1 MQVEISDD
9 DGLSRE
15 TLVRHRGVRIALAQI
30 NVVDGDKEANL
41 ATCAAAVRDA
51 AVQGANLVILPEM
64 VLTGFLGRSALE
76 PLAETRD
83 GTGVVA
89 FRDMA
94 VKNKVTVVAGFPERA
109 ASGAIYNT
117 TAVFGASGEPLA
129 FYRKTHLFNLE
140 RLAITRGDALDG
152 LFTFG
157 GVRFGVLCCYD
168 LEFPEA
174 ARTLAL
180 RGVQC
185 ILVPTGNMM
194 PWDHHHRVYIQ
205 ARALENH
212 VFVAYCNRFGNS
224 PTYEFPG
231 ESAVVDPFGRLVC
244 DAGRE
249 AKIVSADIDLGLI
262 EESRAVFDYLRERRP
277 DLYAD

>member
-1 MQVEISDD
+1 
-9 DGLSRE
+9 
-15 TLVRHRGVRIALAQI
+15 
-30 NVVDGDKEANL
+30 
-41 ATCAAAVRDA
+41 
-51 AVQGANLVILPEM
+51 M
-64 VLTGFLGRSALE
+64 VLTGFLGRAALE
-76 PLAETRD
+76 PLAESRD
-83 GTGVVA
+83 GAGVAA

-94 VKNKVTVVAGFPERA
+94 VESKVAVVAGFPECEA
-109 ASGAIYNT
+109 GGIIYNT
-117 TAVFGASGEPLA
+117 TAVFGRSGEPLV

-140 RLAITRGDALDG
+140 RLAITPGDALDG
-152 LFTFG
+152 LLTFC

-168 LEFPEA
+168 LEFPET

-185 ILVPTGNMM
+185 LLVPTGNMM

-224 PTYEFPG
+224 PTYDFPG
-231 ESAVVDPFGRLVC
+231 ESALADPFGRLVC

-249 AKIVSADIDLGLI
+249 VKVVSADIDLGLI

-277 DLYAD
+277 DLYAEV